1 MTSGLLTRRS
11 ALIGLGTVVTCAPSA
26 RSLTRLNPG
35 DIDPSLDLAFE
46 IVSAPGRDVPAEFA
60 ELAKQP
66 NLTPVVLGDVER
78 LPDLLYPHPNKR
90 SANEVLAAAAAID
103 MSAWFKERETAERA
117 FSKDAGF
124 EWPPRGAFEGRP
136 YGADALSA
144 LTHDLLTGQPL
155 PAVAIGLFPTE
166 TSAEVPAYLDA
177 GGWNAFPVAEVH
189 VAIMRKWASEYGARL
204 VGHGLDVLTFEVARP
219 PSDRQAAEILAMEQY
234 LYCNDIVDQGVGTID
249 ALAATLLNGR
259 SWFFWWD

>member
-1 MTSGLLTRRS
+1 MTPGLLTRRCT
-11 ALIGLGTVVTCAPSA
+11 LTGLGASVTFAPSA
-26 RSLTRLNPG
+26 QSLTRLPPR

-46 IVSAPGRDVPAEFA
+46 IVSSPGHDIPAKFA

-78 LPDLLYPHPNKR
+78 LPDLLYPHSNKR
-90 SANEVLAAAAAID
+90 SATEVLAAAADID
-103 MSAWFKERETAERA
+103 ISAWFRERETAERA

-124 EWPPRGAFEGRP
+124 EWPPRGAFEGKP

-189 VAIMRKWASEYGARL
+189 VAIMRKWGSAYGARL
-204 VGHGLDVLTFEVARP
+204 VGHGLDVLTFEVDRP
-219 PSDRQAAEILAMEQY
+219 PSDRQAAEMLAMEQY

-249 ALAATLLNGR
+249 ALAATLLNGH